1 MRSYP
6 RNSPQAAA
14 RIVAL
19 TMLADGYVGRVELEV
34 LDQLG
39 AAERLGLSRAELH
52 TVVHAFCEDL
62 LTGARNDWVD
72 ASRVDERTML
82 QMMAEIDDPALRL
95 KLLQLCVQVVE
106 ADQYIAHGESAV
118 LVAAIEQW
126 GLHSTMLR
134 PEPTMPA

>member
-14 RIVAL
+14 RIVAM
-19 TMLADGYVGRVELEV
+19 TMLADGYVGRVELDI

-52 TVVHAFCEDL
+52 NIVHAFCEDL
-62 LTGARNDWVD
+62 LVGSHSNWVD

-82 QMMAEIDDPALRL
+82 QLMADIDDPDLRL

-126 GLHSTMLR
+126 GLHSAMLQ